1 MKKLLTLVL
10 LLFVSFNLFAQIT
23 WADIS
28 DDEKE
33 QGLIGR
39 ALCTSENEVFEITKL
54 KSLEPYFIKY
64 LSVKDYLGKDITPQT
79 TLYVVTFTNMA
90 VMVHEIKKDSKIVN
104 VYIKFLIE

>member
-1 MKKLLTLVL
+1 MKKLFLIFLLT
-10 LLFVSFNLFAQIT
+10 FVSFNLFAQII

-28 DDEKE
+28 DSEKE
-33 QGLIGR
+33 EGLIGR
-39 ALCTSENEVFEITKL
+39 ALCTTEKEVFEITKL

-64 LSVKDYLGKDITPQT
+64 LSVKDYLGTDVTPQAT
-79 TLYVVTFTNMA
+79 MYVVTFTNMA